1 MDALALAQL
10 PLAQESPL
18 GEDFIQ
24 ERSGDSCIANDG
36 FCPGWIVDNLGDYVT
51 PLVEHIYLTLF
62 SVAIG
67 FAIAFGLAILAHRRS
82 FTMRPISAVTQVLY
96 TIPSLAAFFLL
107 QPIVGRGF
115 MAGAIALIAYTLFIL
130 FANITTGLQNVPA
143 DVKDA
148 ARGMGLTDGQL
159 LRQVELP
166 LAMPEILAGLR
177 IATTTTIGLAALA
190 FFAGAGGLGA
200 PIEQD
205 IFFKSNV
212 VVAGGL
218 CLLLAAASDLI
229 LLGVQRFA
237 LPWRRAQ
244 AT

>member
-1 MDALALAQL
+1 MSPDALATLPFAQVEIE
-10 PLAQESPL
+10 Q
-18 GEDFIQ
+18 
-24 ERSGDSCIANDG
+24 RSGESCIANDG
-36 FCPGWIVDNLGDYVT
+36 LCPGWIVDNLGDYAT

-62 SVAIG
+62 SVVVG
-67 FAIAFGLAILAHRRS
+67 FVIAFGLAILAHRRAW
-82 FTMRPISAVTQVLY
+82 TMRPISATTQILY
-96 TIPSLAAFFLL
+96 TIPSIAAFFLL

-166 LAMPEILAGLR
+166 MAIPEILAGLR
-177 IATTTTIGLAALA
+177 IAMTTTIGLAALA
-190 FFAGAGGLGA
+190 FFAGAGGLGE

-212 VVAGGL
+212 VIAGGL
-218 CLLLAAASDLI
+218 CLLLAAISDLI